1 MFMKQ
6 ISKRFL
12 ILALAATSYPS
23 IVGAHGI
30 WFAQR
35 AGEFAMVYGHG
46 AEDLNLVKRQQKITS
61 ISGFDAQLKPVVATL
76 KPVDPLM
83 LVDVP
88 KEASII
94 TATMDNGVWTQGPD
108 NKWVDKTKDEVAGYK
123 DSGQYLKY
131 ALHLRELPKGALKPI
146 PGLTAQIIPVSEKFP
161 SHRGEKLRVKV
172 LIEGKPAAG
181 AKLWDDYVNDPDQK
195 PRKVGKDGIVT
206 VTVRNQGLNVLKAE
220 INTAPQ
226 DATKTKK
233 TEHLVTLSFAL
244 QHIPE

>member
-6 ISKRFL
+6 ISKRFF
-12 ILALAATSYPS
+12 ILALSATLCPS
-23 IVGAHGI
+23 IVSAHGI

-35 AGEFAMVYGHG
+35 AGEFAMIYGHG

-61 ISGFDAQLKPVVATL
+61 ISGFDAQLKPVVAKL

-83 LVDVP
+83 LVDVA
-88 KEASII
+88 KDASVVA
-94 TATMDNGVWTQGPD
+94 ATMDNGVWTQGPD
-108 NKWVDKTKDEVAGYK
+108 NKWVGKTKDEVAGYK
-123 DSGQYLKY
+123 DSGHYLKY
-131 ALHLRELPKGALKPI
+131 ALHLRELPKGALTPV
-146 PGLTAQIIPVSEKFP
+146 PGVAAQIIPVSEKFP
-161 SHRGEKLRVKV
+161 SHRGEKLRVF
-172 LIEGKPAAG
+172 
-181 AKLWDDYVNDPDQK
+181 WDDYVNDPDQK
-195 PRKVGKDGIVT
+195 PRVVGKDGIVT

-226 DATKTKK
+226 DAAKTKK